1 MAASSA
7 KPNAAPKP
15 GAKRDNAGRPVI
27 AITGMGL
34 VTSLG
39 VGKED
44 NWAKLTAGKSG
55 IRRIS
60 RFPLNS
66 LRTTIAG
73 TVDDVYK
80 DYMPPAELSER
91 IAFLACEEAI
101 AQAAIGGKGHFPGPL
116 FLALPPLE
124 IEWPYRVR
132 LAEEAAPD
140 RDAAYPDLMRVA
152 HEPQFAPIYET
163 IKYGII
169 GENLAAHFGTEG
181 SPISL
186 TTACASGG
194 TAIQLGVEAIR
205 RGECQA
211 VLAVGADGSLTQELL
226 VRFSLLSA
234 LSTQNDPPGQ
244 ASKPFSKNRDGFVLA
259 EGGAALVLEDYD
271 HAIARG
277 AKVLAIL
284 EGCGEKS
291 EFFPPH
297 PIEPRRQAGHRL
309 HAQRACRCRRRP
321 RRHRLYQRSRHLDA
335 GERQDGM
342 SRCLHRV
349 RGAHPQHS
357 DVVEQIDD
365 RPYAHRGRRG

>member
-7 KPNAAPKP
+7 KPNAASKSS
-15 GAKRDNAGRPVI
+15 ARRDNAGRPVI

-60 RFPLNS
+60 RFPLDS

-91 IAFLACEEAI
+91 IALLACEEAI
-101 AQAAIGGKGHFPGPL
+101 AQAAIGSKGHFPGPL

-132 LAEEAAPD
+132 LAEQAAPD
-140 RDAAYPDLMRVA
+140 RDAGYPDLMRVA

-194 TAIQLGVEAIR
+194 TAIQLGVEA
-205 RGECQA
+205 
-211 VLAVGADGSLTQELL
+211 
-226 VRFSLLSA
+226 
-234 LSTQNDPPGQ
+234 
-244 ASKPFSKNRDGFVLA
+244 
-259 EGGAALVLEDYD
+259 
-271 HAIARG
+271 
-277 AKVLAIL
+277 
-284 EGCGEKS
+284 
-291 EFFPPH
+291 
-297 PIEPRRQAGHRL
+297 
-309 HAQRACRCRRRP
+309 
-321 RRHRLYQRSRHLDA
+321 
-335 GERQDGM
+335 
-342 SRCLHRV
+342 
-349 RGAHPQHS
+349 
-357 DVVEQIDD
+357 
-365 RPYAHRGRRG
+365 

>member
-1 MAASSA
+1 MAST
-7 KPNAAPKP
+7 
-15 GAKRDNAGRPVI
+15 KRDKAGRPVI
-27 AITGMGL
+27 AVTGMGV

-39 VGKED
+39 VGKTD
-44 NWAKLTAGKSG
+44 NWAKLSAGKSG

-60 RFPLNS
+60 RFPLDS

-73 TVDDVYK
+73 TVDDVYE

-91 IAFLACEEAI
+91 LAFLACEEAI
-101 AQAAIGGKGHFPGPL
+101 AQAGIGSKGHFPGPL

-124 IEWPYRVR
+124 IEWHYRIE

-140 RDAAYPDLMRVA
+140 RDATYPDLMRVA
-152 HEPQFAPIYET
+152 HEPQFSPIYET

-211 VLAVGADGSLTQELL
+211 VLAVGADGSLHAGIAG
-226 VRFSLLSA
+226 A
-234 LSTQNDPPGQ
+234 LFAAFGAATQNDPPEQ
-244 ASKPFSKNRDGFVLA
+244 ASKPFSKNRDGSVLA

-291 EFFPPH
+291 DSFHRTLRAPTASRSSPACATRS
-297 PIEPRRQAGHRL
+297 PMPASVRRTSITLTPTAPRRPKMTRWNVSASL
-309 HAQRACRCRRRP
+309 PCSANVSAAFRCRRTNR
-321 RRHRLYQRSRHLDA
+321 
-335 GERQDGM
+335 
-342 SRCLHRV
+342 
-349 RGAHPQHS
+349 
-357 DVVEQIDD
+357 
-365 RPYAHRGRRG
+365 